1 MGLSHRSPLSKDDF
15 VYADGKLVTV
25 WALNGKEVPA
35 NTPGAKEMNK
45 LKDPNGVYQDY
56 FQTGTIK
63 FGPGDVKYKDV
74 NGDGKIDGGS
84 RSVGTVT
91 DENDPNYGKRDT
103 GDLEVIG
110 NSTPRY
116 EYGIRLGADYKG
128 FDFSIFMQGVGKRDI
143 WGAGFLAIPG
153 FNTGDGAMPQAIA
166 GNYWREDRTDA
177 FIRPLITWQVP
188 ILVSTCK
195 HRIDTCSICLIS
207 VSKTSR

>member
-1 MGLSHRSPLSKDDF
+1 MVSLSDAQTEITAYGDTKSIDSWYIGKKYGEIWGYRTDRLYQKDDF

-128 FDFSIFMQGVGKRDI
+128 FDFSIFMQGVGKR
-143 WGAGFLAIPG
+143 LS
-153 FNTGDGAMPQAIA
+153 
-166 GNYWREDRTDA
+166 
-177 FIRPLITWQVP
+177 LIH
-188 ILVSTCK
+188 I
-195 HRIDTCSICLIS
+195 
-207 VSKTSR
+207 

>member
-91 DENDPNYGKRDT
+91 DEMIRITVN
-103 GDLEVIG
+103 VIRG
-110 NSTPRY
+110 
-116 EYGIRLGADYKG
+116 
-128 FDFSIFMQGVGKRDI
+128 
-143 WGAGFLAIPG
+143 
-153 FNTGDGAMPQAIA
+153 
-166 GNYWREDRTDA
+166 
-177 FIRPLITWQVP
+177 TWKLLVTLHRVTNMVSVWVP
-188 ILVSTCK
+188 TIK
-195 HRIDTCSICLIS
+195 ALIS
-207 VSKTSR
+207 LSLCRV